1 MPDLGKAYVQIVPS
15 AQGIKGSITSVLGGE
30 VSSAGEMAK
39 GILGSKITLGA
50 LTGAAAIAKVGQEVA
65 QFAAEAVQVGMG
77 FDSSMSQVAA
87 TMGTTVDQIAD
98 LRDYAKEMGST
109 TAFSATQAA
118 EALNYMALAG
128 YDAETSMDMLPN
140 VLNLAAA
147 GGIQLARASDMITDA
162 QSALGLSL
170 EDTNVLVDQMARASS
185 KSNTSVEQLGDA
197 ILTIGATARNI
208 RGGTAE
214 LATVLGVLADNG
226 IKGAEGGTHLRNIL
240 LSLQTPTT
248 AGIAAMQQLGMTYDD
263 FYDAAGQMRSIP
275 EIMLELQGAMEGMSD
290 QAKDAIISG
299 IFNKT
304 DLASVNALLGT
315 SAQRFDELSAAIEN
329 SAGAAQAMA
338 DTQLDNLAGD
348 VTLYKSA
355 VEGLQIA
362 VADKLNPALRF
373 FVEIGTDVVT
383 GLTNIIE
390 GCDSGVPSMDELTR
404 STQAFYDTVDAGKA
418 NLDDTTTSIEATAMV
433 ADRYITALE
442 GMGDTANMTAE
453 EHQQYHNYLVLLT
466 QTIPE
471 LAGIIDL
478 ETDSIDGGTAALHD
492 NVDAWE
498 KRQRVQA
505 GEEYLAEV
513 YQAQSD
519 VLLEQAKNSVEA
531 TQAAEDLKA
540 AETELANLQTLKA
553 LQYDAATKAAE
564 ECYAQTGELVG
575 AEDFLTQEYYDLEA
589 AIQETQGEIGT
600 LTKTQD
606 RLTQASDDNADA
618 VAAAEAEIATAQATV
633 DEYNRMLG
641 ETSSAASDAADG
653 IDAAGEAAD
662 EAAAAMIAANVA
674 LEGIGTAAEEAMV
687 SGGDLRAAYEDLSG
701 QLDSLEGDLDANT
714 LAMVNQQLEVL
725 NLAATNQ
732 ELTDSYPLLVSRLDG
747 SVHKSLTGLS
757 SWLIENGITAE
768 EWGQQVTSATNGV
781 VNGFQLLDTDLDM
794 SLEDMAANLQQNITA
809 HNEWQDN
816 IGKLMDKAVEHADAG
831 EIAFVQH
838 MEDMGIGA
846 AYQVALMAED
856 VDAALALFG
865 PLFGLAIDAGIE
877 EVNNSLEN
885 ADVGTAAS
893 GIPQD
898 VIDELEGGDYSGAG
912 DAIAS
917 GVAGGVTS
925 ASGEISSAMISVV
938 DSAVGS
944 VKGTELVGPMKSM
957 MSSAANVITS
967 TDFMGPVQRHMSNMA
982 QAIQS
987 TNLASPMR
995 TVMDSAVQTVV
1006 STDFTTPGSAIP
1018 RQIAEGITWNSGL
1031 VSSAAQSAVNS
1042 AWYAA
1047 NGTASEFYSVG
1058 YNMDQGMVNGL
1069 WAGSGAVQSAA
1080 GQVAQAALNAAK
1092 STLKISSPSKVFQ
1105 DEVGVWIP
1113 EGIAAGIRKGAGY
1126 VTKGVADL
1134 ADRAVGAFRAN
1145 EMNLGAYTMSA
1156 RAAYGGTEADGK
1168 TVTITNNFT
1177 VSGAESPED
1186 FADRLAR
1193 RLNMQIR
1200 MA

>member
-15 AQGIKGSITSVLGGE
+15 AQGINGSITSVLRGE

-170 EDTNVLVDQMARASS
+170 DDTNVLVDQMARASS

-390 GCDSGVPSMDELTR
+390 GCDSGVPSVDELTR

-418 NLDDTTTSIEATAMV
+418 NLDDATTSIEATAMV

-478 ETDSIDGGTAALHD
+478 ETDSIDGGTAALHE

-498 KRQRVQA
+498 RRQQVQA
-505 GEEYLAEV
+505 GEKYLAEV
-513 YQAQSD
+513 YQAQAD
-519 VLLEQAKNSVEA
+519 VLLEQARNTVDLARVEDDLS
-531 TQAAEDLKA
+531 AAQTRREGIL
-540 AETELANLQTLKA
+540 EEITELQEAWKSGAYELENA
-553 LQYDAATKAAE
+553 GGWDQYDAEITALNAE
-564 ECYAQTGELVG
+564 LWELDG
-575 AEDFLTQEYYDLEA
+575 MIPDLLDEQASLEEA
-589 AIQETQGEIGT
+589 AAQ
-600 LTKTQD
+600 
-606 RLTQASDDNADA
+606 NAEA
-618 VAAAEAEIATAQATV
+618 VAAAEAEVDAATDTV
-633 DEYNRMLG
+633 AEYNRVLS
-641 ETSSAASDAADG
+641 EAEEAVRNQADAEENARPILASSAETMN
-653 IDAAGEAAD
+653 EATA
-662 EAAAAMIAANVA
+662 A

-701 QLDSLEGDLDANT
+701 QLDSLEGDLDAGT

-732 ELTDSYPLLVSRLDG
+732 ELTDSYPLLVAQ
-747 SVHKSLTGLS
+747 
-757 SWLIENGITAE
+757 WENGERTLTDLSAFLIDNGVTAE

-944 VKGTELVGPMKSM
+944 VKGTELVAPMKSM

-995 TVMDSAVQTVV
+995 AVMDSAVQTVV
-1006 STDFTTPGSAIP
+1006 STDFTTPGSQIP
-1018 RQIAEGITWNSGL
+1018 MQIASGISWNSGL
-1031 VSSAAQSAVNS
+1031 VSSAAQGAVNS

-1047 NGTASEFYSVG
+1047 NGVAGEFSSVG

-1069 WAGSGAVQSAA
+1069 WEGSGAVQSAA
-1080 GQVAQAALNAAK
+1080 AQVAQAALNAAK